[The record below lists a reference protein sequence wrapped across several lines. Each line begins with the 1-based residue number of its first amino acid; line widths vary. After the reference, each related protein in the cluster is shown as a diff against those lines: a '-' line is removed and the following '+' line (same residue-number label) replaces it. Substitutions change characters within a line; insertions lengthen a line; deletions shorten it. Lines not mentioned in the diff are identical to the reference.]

1 MDPATVALVVQS
13 VSAGLGALAQVAP
26 SVAAAFTGGR
36 PVEEVLAEAEA
47 AVRALEER
55 ESAGGDSTAGTWD
68 RDLAQRKAG
77 GTK

>member
-36 PVEEVLAEAEA
+36 PVEEVLADA
-47 AVRALEER
+47 
-55 ESAGGDSTAGTWD
+55 
-68 RDLAQRKAG
+68 RKAVEALPTRTGEG
-77 GTK
+77 GAWEADLKARVDGGEKRD